1 MTPTKHAM
9 DAPRVYEAADPI
21 ASVHLD
27 ERRPAREGWAGWLVL
42 FVRVV
47 AGLSLLKGLYHWVA
61 ICGFGAGAGGGFEAH
76 SWSWQTATVFFAI
89 IDLLAGVGLW
99 LGAPWGATIWLTS
112 AVTTI
117 VVHVFLPQI
126 YGFQPLIVAA
136 QVALIAGYIFISF
149 EAARE
154 QSEPH
159 SPSVPPAD

>member
-1 MTPTKHAM
+1 MTPTKHDM
-9 DAPRVYEAADPI
+9 DAPRVFQAADPI
-21 ASVHLD
+21 VSVDL
-27 ERRPAREGWAGWLVL
+27 ERRPAHEGWAGWLVL
-42 FVRVV
+42 FVRGL
-47 AGLSLLKGLYHWVA
+47 AGLSLLKGLYHWAA
-61 ICGFGAGAGGGFEAH
+61 ICGFGAGGGGFEVH

-89 IDLLAGVGLW
+89 IDLVAGVGLW

-136 QVALIAGYIFISF
+136 QVVLIAGYVYISF

-154 QSEPH
+154 QSEFRN
-159 SPSVPPAD
+159 PSVPAAD